1 MIHEQRATLRKLHR
15 KGVYTFWQALG
26 VITLFLVL
34 AGLTVACWYS
44 PYWLLVVLCWAV
56 QAHVGHANLLA
67 FHEASHFLLHPRRK
81 INEAIGLFM
90 GSCILT
96 PLSVYRHVHNLHH
109 LHLGTER
116 DVELWPFVKPTVPRA
131 LRLLAAIGELGLGFF
146 YTPVVFLHGVWSSPP
161 RAASAMQRIKREYLL
176 CAVGQGVLLSLLTWF
191 GLWEA
196 FVIGYLVPA
205 MIAGNLQSL
214 RKFTEHMGM
223 LGNDVPTL
231 TRTVVASD
239 WLGRALSHSM
249 LHIDLHGIHH
259 RYAKIP
265 HYRLNQAVP
274 HVYDSRER
282 ATAIKSNYLKAIAEM
297 LGTLGDPRVG
307 KQWLK
312 SEKAAEQK
320 AA

>member
-1 MIHEQRATLRKLHR
+1 MIDEQRATLRKLHR
-15 KGVYTFWQALG
+15 KGVRTFWQSLS
-26 VITLFLVL
+26 VITLFFVL
-34 AGLTVACWYS
+34 AGLSLACWYS
-44 PYWLLVVLCWAV
+44 PFWPLVVVCWAV
-56 QAHVGHANLLA
+56 QAHLGHANLLA
-67 FHEASHFLLHPRRK
+67 FHEASHFLLHPRRL
-81 INEAIGLFM
+81 INEAVGLFL
-90 GSCILT
+90 GSSILT

-116 DVELWPFVKPTVPRA
+116 DVELWPFVKPAVPRG
-131 LRLLAAIGELGLGFF
+131 LRILAAIGELCLGFF
-146 YTPVVFLHGVWSSPP
+146 YTPVLFLRGVWVSPP
-161 RAASAMQRIKREYLL
+161 RAASAWQRIKREYLL
-176 CAVGQGVLLSLLTWF
+176 CAVWLGVFFSLLTWF
-191 GLWEA
+191 GLWEG

-214 RKFTEHMGM
+214 RKFTEHLGM
-223 LGNDVPTL
+223 LGDDVPTL

-282 ATAIKSNYLKAIAEM
+282 ATAIMPSYLRAIAEM
-297 LGTLGDPRVG
+297 LGTLADPRVG
-307 KQWLK
+307 KQWVESK
-312 SEKAAEQK
+312 DAPVRKAA
-320 AA
+320 